1 MKKSKKE
8 FNLIVDAFCRDNFCD
23 IYVIFKYAYTEK
35 ELEKERY
42 ELRRLDLE
50 CFGDNYVHVW
60 DTDWDEGQEFID
72 IYGIYPEDE
81 LLGIILSKDI
91 KELIKDRLIET
102 ALNCVGVLCDESE
115 VLEGI
120 ANRIDLWC
128 EEARK

>member
-1 MKKSKKE
+1 MKMSKKE
-8 FNLIVDAFCRDNFCD
+8 FNMIVNAFCNGNYCD

-50 CFGDNYVHVW
+50 CFGANDIHVW

-72 IYGIYPEDE
+72 LHAIYTEDD
-81 LLGIILSKDI
+81 LLNLILAKDI
-91 KELIKDRLIET
+91 KDLIKDRLMET
-102 ALNCVGVLCDESE
+102 ALNCVGILCDESE

-120 ANRIDLWC
+120 ANRIDSWV
-128 EEARK
+128 EEAEK